1 MERSLI
7 ICVVFFIG
15 FSYAAVLPNNQ
26 KGKDRTSLLIHQ
38 VILEKKH
45 QIYCV
50 MTCFKTPLCFNFDP
64 FWIFTMWSFSHFR

>member
-15 FSYAAVLPNNQ
+15 CSYAAVLPNQ

-38 VILEKKH
+38 VILEKKN

-64 FWIFTMWSFSHFR
+64 FWIFMMWSFSLFR

>member
-15 FSYAAVLPNNQ
+15 FSYAAVLPNQ
-26 KGKDRTSLLIHQ
+26 KGKDKTSLLIHQ

>member
-15 FSYAAVLPNNQ
+15 FSYAAVLPNQ

-38 VILEKKH
+38 VILEKKTPN
-45 QIYCV
+45 ILCIDLFYD
-50 MTCFKTPLCFNFDP
+50 TPLF
-64 FWIFTMWSFSHFR
+64 

>member
-15 FSYAAVLPNNQ
+15 FSYAAVLPNQ

-38 VILEKKH
+38 VILEKNPN
-45 QIYCV
+45 I
-50 MTCFKTPLCFNFDP
+50 LCNDLF
-64 FWIFTMWSFSHFR
+64 

>member
-7 ICVVFFIG
+7 ICVVLFIG
-15 FSYAAVLPNNQ
+15 FSYAAVLPNQ

>member
-7 ICVVFFIG
+7 IGVVFFIG
-15 FSYAAVLPNNQ
+15 FSYAAVLPNQ

-38 VILEKKH
+38 VILEKKN

>member
-15 FSYAAVLPNNQ
+15 FSYAAVLPNP

-38 VILEKKH
+38 VILEKNPKY
-45 QIYCV
+45 IV
-50 MTCFKTPLCFNFDP
+50 
-64 FWIFTMWSFSHFR
+64 

>member
-15 FSYAAVLPNNQ
+15 FSYAAVLPNQ

-38 VILEKKH
+38 VILEKN
-45 QIYCV
+45 
-50 MTCFKTPLCFNFDP
+50 TPNILCNDLF
-64 FWIFTMWSFSHFR
+64 

>member
-15 FSYAAVLPNNQ
+15 FSYAAVLPNQ

-50 MTCFKTPLCFNFDP
+50 MTCFKTPLCFNDDP
-64 FWIFTMWSFSHFR
+64 FWIFTMWSFSLFR

>member
-15 FSYAAVLPNNQ
+15 FSYAAVLPNQ
-26 KGKDRTSLLIHQ
+26 KGKDTTSLLIHQ
-38 VILEKKH
+38 VILEKKP

-50 MTCFKTPLCFNFDP
+50 MICFKTPLCFNDDP

>member
-7 ICVVFFIG
+7 ICVVLFIG
-15 FSYAAVLPNNQ
+15 FSYAAVLPNQ
-26 KGKDRTSLLIHQ
+26 KGKDRTSLLLHQ
-38 VILEKKH
+38 VILEKKP